1 MKIKISFLLLFL
13 YISPVNS
20 NEKFS
25 NFKNYSKT
33 NIKIQLIKVVDGLNY
48 PWGMTFID
56 KHNLIISQKNGKLV
70 RVNIKNHE
78 IFDVK
83 HQIQDIY
90 YMVKRP

>member
-1 MKIKISFLLLFL
+1 MKIKISFLLLFW

-56 KHNLIISQKNGKLV
+56 KHNLIISQKNGKLL

-83 HQIQDIY
+83 HQI
-90 YMVKRP
+90 